1 MEIIGN
7 QAEASKS
14 IHMRWAANCYT
25 INLVV
30 GFQSLLEVE
39 HISTSWSFIVENI
52 CTLQVPHIHRYS
64 QVGFCE
70 IAGSFER
77 ANATTNGGHCL

>member
-14 IHMRWAANCYT
+14 IHMRRAANCYT

-30 GFQSLLEVE
+30 SLLDLE

-52 CTLQVPHIHRYS
+52 CTLQVAHIHRYP